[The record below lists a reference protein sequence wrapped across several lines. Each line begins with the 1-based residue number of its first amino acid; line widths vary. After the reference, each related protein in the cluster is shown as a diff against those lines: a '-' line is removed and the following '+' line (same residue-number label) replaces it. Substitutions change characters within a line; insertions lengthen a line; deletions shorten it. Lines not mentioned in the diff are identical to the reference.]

1 MSDITSQ
8 NSLQHTI
15 GWVKT
20 RPYTGPLAATIVM
33 AIALS
38 IVSPHFLDAN
48 NFVNIANQITVN
60 IILAVGMTILI
71 TSGGIDLSV
80 GANIALTGV
89 VVAQFFR
96 GVPDPT
102 AINALTGIGIGLL
115 VGATLGLIN
124 GMIVAFLSAPPFITT
139 LGTMSVFRGLA
150 LVISGGRPLMGINPL
165 FVSAF
170 TGFVAGIPKQFLL
183 ALVVAALGG
192 YLLNRTTIG
201 RVATVMGGNERCA
214 VVSGLPTRGYK
225 ILLYVITGLL
235 GGIGA
240 LMLTAMMAVAE
251 PIAGNFYELDA
262 VAVVVIGGTN
272 LMGGFGTV
280 AGTLV
285 GAILLGIVR
294 NGLNLLGVP
303 ANFQQLIVGLIIMI
317 AVVGVGK
324 RFKSRS
330 AL

>member
-1 MSDITSQ
+1 MSDITLHDKMMKSA
-8 NSLQHTI
+8 
-15 GWVKT
+15 GWIKG
-20 RPYTGPLAATIVM
+20 RPYIGPLTATLLM
-33 AIALS
+33 AVALS

-89 VVAQFFR
+89 IVAQFFR
-96 GVPDPT
+96 NVPDPGFF
-102 AINALTGIGIGLL
+102 NALGGVGIGLA
-115 VGATLGLIN
+115 VGAILGLVN
-124 GMIVAFLSAPPFITT
+124 GVIVAYLNAPPFITT

-150 LVISGGRPLMGINPL
+150 LVFSGGRPLMGINPS
-165 FVSAF
+165 FVSGF
-170 TGFVAGIPKQFLL
+170 TGFIAGVPKQFLL
-183 ALVVAALGG
+183 ALAVVAAGG

-214 VVSGLPTRGYK
+214 LVSGLPTRGYK
-225 ILLYVITGLL
+225 VLFYVITGIL

-280 AGTLV
+280 TGTLV

-317 AVVGVGK
+317 AVVGVGR
-324 RFKSRS
+324 RFRNG
-330 AL
+330 AAG